1 MEKTANRPVQA
12 VIFDLDGLLI
22 NTETISYALYQDLLR
37 PYGHTFSVED
47 YAQNYSGKS
56 EPHNM
61 QAIIARF
68 GLPISVAQGTAF
80 VSAQEK
86 MYFARGVPLKTG
98 AKELLVYLK
107 QKGYL
112 IALASSSV
120 RARAGGPVPAR
131 DRVLF

>member
-56 EPHNM
+56 
-61 QAIIARF
+61 
-68 GLPISVAQGTAF
+68 
-80 VSAQEK
+80 
-86 MYFARGVPLKTG
+86 
-98 AKELLVYLK
+98 
-107 QKGYL
+107 
-112 IALASSSV
+112 
-120 RARAGGPVPAR
+120 
-131 DRVLF
+131 